1 MPDPLSHAPDMITI
15 RPRTMPRFWWLC
27 PWAYARVLHTSANA
41 VKAYADRLDDI
52 LDIQR
57 SIIEDQSKEI
67 SRLKDQVNYW
77 QVEAKTD
84 NARWLRTLEE
94 NDALRKRIAD
104 LDDAII
110 AGKAITPD
118 AEPHE

>member
-1 MPDPLSHAPDMITI
+1 MITI

-41 VKAYADRLDDI
+41 VKAYADRLDDV

-67 SRLKDQVNYW
+67 
-77 QVEAKTD
+77 
-84 NARWLRTLEE
+84 RTLK
-94 NDALRKRIAD
+94 ARIAD